1 MRSVWRMTSGA
12 VEGTGA
18 FVGELEG
25 SLALAIV
32 DCDTR
37 MLIKRLFEV

>member
-1 MRSVWRMTSGA
+1 MTSGA

-18 FVGELEG
+18 FVGELGG
-25 SLALAIV
+25 SLSLAIV